1 MRALLTAA
9 TFLILMALAFWA
21 YRENYQTQQALREM
35 DALQRQIG
43 ELRDAL
49 AVQRAEWAYLNRPER
64 LRDLVTM
71 NFDRLPLLPLDPGQ
85 FQPVDRVA
93 LPPPPALAETVIG
106 GAVDVMGALPSTEE
120 DPL

>member
-35 DALQRQIG
+35 DALQREIG
-43 ELRDAL
+43 DLRDAL

-93 LPPPPALAETVIG
+93 MPPPPALEDVAIG
-106 GAVDVMGALPSTEE
+106 GAVDVMGTLPEGEE

>member
-9 TFLILMALAFWA
+9 TFLILMGLAFWA

-35 DALQRQIG
+35 DALQREIAD
-43 ELRDAL
+43 LRDAL

-93 LPPPPALAETVIG
+93 MPPPPALAETAID
-106 GAVDVMGALPSTEE
+106 GAVDVMGTLPQGEE

>member
-1 MRALLTAA
+1 MRAFLTAA

-35 DALQRQIG
+35 DALQREIAD
-43 ELRDAL
+43 LRDAL

-85 FQPVDRVA
+85 FQAVDRVA
-93 LPPPPALAETVIG
+93 MPPPPALAGTGID
-106 GAVDVMGALPSTEE
+106 GAVDVMGTLPEGEE

>member
-1 MRALLTAA
+1 MRAFLTAM

-35 DALQRQIG
+35 DALQREIAD
-43 ELRDAL
+43 LRDAL

-71 NFDRLPLLPLDPGQ
+71 NFDRLPLLPLEPGQ

-93 LPPPPALAETVIG
+93 MPPPPAMAQVGID
-106 GAVDVMGALPSTEE
+106 GAVDVMGILPEGEE

>member
-1 MRALLTAA
+1 A
-9 TFLILMALAFWA
+9 
-21 YRENYQTQQALREM
+21 
-35 DALQRQIG
+35 D
-43 ELRDAL
+43 LRDAL

-71 NFDRLPLLPLDPGQ
+71 NFDRLPLLPLEPGQ

-93 LPPPPALAETVIG
+93 MPPPPAMAQVGID
-106 GAVDVMGALPSTEE
+106 GAVDVMGILPEGEE

>member
-1 MRALLTAA
+1 MRALLTVA

-35 DALQRQIG
+35 DALQREIAD
-43 ELRDAL
+43 LRDAL

-71 NFDRLPLLPLDPGQ
+71 NFDRLPLLPLDPAQ

-93 LPPPPALAETVIG
+93 MPPPPALAETAID
-106 GAVDVMGALPSTEE
+106 GAVDVMGTLPPAEE

>member
-1 MRALLTAA
+1 MRALLTVA

-21 YRENYQTQQALREM
+21 YRENYETQQALREM
-35 DALQRQIG
+35 DTLQREIG

-49 AVQRAEWAYLNRPER
+49 SLQRAEWAYLNRPER

-71 NFDRLPLLPLDPGQ
+71 NFERLPLLPLEPGQ
-85 FQPVDRVA
+85 FQPVERVA
-93 LPPPPALAETVIG
+93 MPPPPALAEIG
-106 GAVDVMGALPSTEE
+106 IDGAVDVMGTLPAGEE